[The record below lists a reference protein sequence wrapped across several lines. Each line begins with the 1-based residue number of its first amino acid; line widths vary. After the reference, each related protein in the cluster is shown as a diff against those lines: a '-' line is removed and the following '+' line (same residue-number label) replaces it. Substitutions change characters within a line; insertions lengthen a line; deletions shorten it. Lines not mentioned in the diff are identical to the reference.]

1 MLLIVGGWIYGLGVR
16 AGWDFVYQAT
26 VQQNLQRYVKAWNS
40 VRPWWF
46 FAYQTPA
53 DLLPWAVFLPAAIV
67 TVFRGAATGADE
79 RATIAARAAGLFTL
93 FGLLFFSGSSGK
105 RGVYV
110 MESFPAISL
119 LIAASVLQAGR
130 GMLGFVLM
138 GAVGLVLGLAA
149 PVAIAVGALRI
160 PQALAAAGGPLG
172 LAALVVAGC
181 ALAAGAGIGGALLR
195 RESRR
200 AALASAIGGSLV
212 ALFLGGT
219 VGGAIWSRM
228 QGARAFCS
236 IMDAAAPKGERIAVD
251 HAKFEQ
257 FMFYT
262 LRKTTEYW
270 SDEELAGLLT
280 SGRCR
285 YAILTREAYERLRGT
300 APVAGRPILAE
311 ASING
316 GAFVL
321 LGPTVAG

>member
-1 MLLIVGGWIYGLGVR
+1 
-16 AGWDFVYQAT
+16 
-26 VQQNLQRYVKAWNS
+26 
-40 VRPWWF
+40 
-46 FAYQTPA
+46 
-53 DLLPWAVFLPAAIV
+53 
-67 TVFRGAATGADE
+67 
-79 RATIAARAAGLFTL
+79 
-93 FGLLFFSGSSGK
+93 
-105 RGVYV
+105 
-110 MESFPAISL
+110 
-119 LIAASVLQAGR
+119 
-130 GMLGFVLM
+130 
-138 GAVGLVLGLAA
+138 
-149 PVAIAVGALRI
+149 
-160 PQALAAAGGPLG
+160 
-172 LAALVVAGC
+172 
-181 ALAAGAGIGGALLR
+181 
-195 RESRR
+195 
-200 AALASAIGGSLV
+200 
-212 ALFLGGT
+212 